1 MLGIQH
7 VCRHRGT
14 LSSTQMSTTK
24 RTALEAT
31 LAAIGER
38 FSAPARPAVISLENF
53 STLFDR
59 LPIGAYRS
67 SVSGRQLRANAAL
80 VKLNGYSSEAQMLAS
95 VNDISSEW
103 YVAPDRRDDF
113 KALLERDGQVVAFVS
128 EIYRHKTR
136 ERIWVSE
143 NSHVVHDEFGDPL
156 YFEGTVED
164 ITGRIQAN
172 NLIESSERRFRALT
186 EKAQLATV
194 LCDPRGKMHFVSAGF
209 ERLLGYR
216 ASDVEGANLFD
227 FMHVA
232 DAIEERQELQRVA
245 LGTNTGVESIMR
257 FHHTDGRVRRWASI
271 ANNCL
276 DDEAV
281 GAIVLHFRDVT
292 DSQVAEERLR
302 HLATT
307 DSLTGIANRAR
318 LEEVMA
324 SAIDAAKDIGGK
336 VALVFLDLDH
346 FKVMN
351 DSYGHAFGDK
361 LLHTIAAKLKQS
373 TGWDNLVARLGGD
386 EFAILVPQ
394 LSNADA
400 LTPICQNILQILM
413 QTMRIDGFDVSA
425 NASAGASIFPDDA
438 SSPAELLQHADL
450 AMFSAKANGRN
461 TYRRFSPDLARD
473 AKVRGKLVND
483 LRAAVAQRQFV
494 VWYQPQYDLATH
506 KLIGFEALVRW
517 QHPARGI
524 VLPDEFIATAEDQG
538 LIDDIGTYVTEQ
550 AIAQTARWSQQHQRP
565 LRIAI
570 NVSAQELRGRAYA
583 ERLHETLRHHNMP
596 PDRVDI
602 EITERVFVDTH
613 TYALE
618 ALKHLRSIG
627 VKIALDD
634 WGVAYSAI
642 SYLRKFPV
650 DVVKLD
656 RAFIGGLPESATD
669 RSIVRALLTLA
680 RDLQLRVVAEGIE
693 RLGQLSFLQSHG
705 CPEGQ
710 GFFFSKALSAE
721 EVEAFWL
728 KDSA

>member
-1 MLGIQH
+1 
-7 VCRHRGT
+7 
-14 LSSTQMSTTK
+14 MSTIK
-24 RTALEAT
+24 RTAFEAT
-31 LAAIGER
+31 RVPDGER
-38 FSAPARPAVISLENF
+38 FNAPSHPAVISLENF

-80 VKLNGYSSEAQMLAS
+80 VKLNGYTSEAQMLAN

-103 YVAPDRRDDF
+103 YVDPNRRNEF

-136 ERIWVSE
+136 ERIWISE
-143 NSHVVHDEFGDPL
+143 NAHVVHDDVGEPL

-164 ITGRIQAN
+164 ITSRLHAN
-172 NLIESSERRFRALT
+172 NLMESSERRFRSLT
-186 EKAQLATV
+186 EKAQVATV
-194 LCDPRGKMHFVSAGF
+194 LCDPLGKMHFVSAGF

-216 ASDVEGANLFD
+216 AADVEGANLFD
-227 FMHVA
+227 FMHA
-232 DAIEERQELQRVA
+232 TDAIEGRQELQRVA
-245 LGTNTGVESIMR
+245 MGTNTGAESIMR
-257 FHHTDGRVRRWASI
+257 FHHADGRVRRWASI
-271 ANNCL
+271 GNNCL

-281 GAIVLHFRDVT
+281 AAIVLHFRDVT

-318 LEEVMA
+318 LEDAMA
-324 SAIDAAKDIGGK
+324 TAIDAAKISGGK

-361 LLHTIAAKLKQS
+361 LLRTIAAKLKLS

-386 EFAILVPQ
+386 EFALLVPQ
-394 LSNADA
+394 LASAAA
-400 LTPICQNILQILM
+400 LGPICENILQILT
-413 QTMRIDGFDVSA
+413 QTTRIDGFDVSA
-425 NASAGASIFPDDA
+425 NASAGASVFPDDA

-461 TYRRFSPDLARD
+461 TYRRFSPELAHE
-473 AKVRGKLVND
+473 AKARGKLVND

-494 VWYQPQYDLATH
+494 VWYQPQLDLATH
-506 KLIGFEALVRW
+506 KLIGLEALVRW
-517 QHPARGI
+517 QHPTRDI

-538 LIDDIGTYVTEQ
+538 LIDEIGAFVTEQ
-550 AIAQTARWSQQHQRP
+550 AVAQTARWSQQYQRP

-570 NVSAQELRGRAYA
+570 NVSALELRSKAYA
-583 ERLHETLRHHNMP
+583 ERLHDTLRRHNMP
-596 PDRVDI
+596 PERVDI

-618 ALKHLRSIG
+618 ALKHLRSLG

-650 DVVKLD
+650 DIVKLD
-656 RAFIGGLPESATD
+656 RSFIGGLPESATD
-669 RSIVRALLTLA
+669 RAIVRALLTLA
-680 RDLQLRVVAEGIE
+680 RDLKLRVVAEGIE

-710 GFFFSKALSAE
+710 GFLFSKALSAAD
-721 EVEAFWL
+721 VEARWL
-728 KDSA
+728 NDSA

>member
-1 MLGIQH
+1 
-7 VCRHRGT
+7 
-14 LSSTQMSTTK
+14 MSTIK
-24 RTALEAT
+24 RTAFEAT
-31 LAAIGER
+31 RVPDGER
-38 FSAPARPAVISLENF
+38 FNAPSHPAVISLENF

-80 VKLNGYSSEAQMLAS
+80 VKLNGYTSEAPMLAN

-103 YVAPDRRDDF
+103 YVDPNRRNEF

-136 ERIWVSE
+136 ERIWISE
-143 NSHVVHDEFGDPL
+143 NAHVVHDDVGEPL

-164 ITGRIQAN
+164 ITSRLHAN
-172 NLIESSERRFRALT
+172 NLIESSERRFRSLT
-186 EKAQLATV
+186 EKAQVATV
-194 LCDPRGKMHFVSAGF
+194 LCDPLGKMHFVSAGF

-216 ASDVEGANLFD
+216 AADVEGANLFD
-227 FMHVA
+227 FMHA
-232 DAIEERQELQRVA
+232 TDAIEERQELQRVA
-245 LGTNTGVESIMR
+245 MGTNTGAESIMR
-257 FHHTDGRVRRWASI
+257 FHHADGRVRRWASI
-271 ANNCL
+271 GNNCL

-281 GAIVLHFRDVT
+281 AAIVLHFRDVT

-318 LEEVMA
+318 LEDAMA
-324 SAIDAAKDIGGK
+324 TAIDAAKISGGK

-361 LLHTIAAKLKQS
+361 LLRTIAAKLKQS

-386 EFAILVPQ
+386 EFALLVPQ
-394 LSNADA
+394 LASAAA
-400 LTPICQNILQILM
+400 LGPICENILQILT
-413 QTMRIDGFDVSA
+413 QTTRIDGFDVSA

-438 SSPAELLQHADL
+438 SSSAELLQHADL

-461 TYRRFSPDLARD
+461 TYRRFSPELAHE
-473 AKVRGKLVND
+473 AKARGKLVND

-494 VWYQPQYDLATH
+494 VWYQPQLDLATH
-506 KLIGFEALVRW
+506 KLIGLEALVRW
-517 QHPARGI
+517 QHPTRDI

-538 LIDDIGTYVTEQ
+538 LIDEIGAFVTEQ
-550 AIAQTARWSQQHQRP
+550 AVAQTARWSQQYQRT

-570 NVSAQELRGRAYA
+570 NVSALELRSKAYA
-583 ERLHETLRHHNMP
+583 ERLHDTLRRHNMP
-596 PDRVDI
+596 PERVDI

-618 ALKHLRSIG
+618 ALKHLRSLG

-656 RAFIGGLPESATD
+656 RSFIGGLPESATD

-680 RDLQLRVVAEGIE
+680 RDLKLRVVAEGIE

-710 GFFFSKALSAE
+710 GFLFSKALSAAD
-721 EVEAFWL
+721 VEAQWL
-728 KDSA
+728 NDSA

>member
-1 MLGIQH
+1 MDERI
-7 VCRHRGT
+7 
-14 LSSTQMSTTK
+14 SAPSPP
-24 RTALEAT
+24 
-31 LAAIGER
+31 AAI
-38 FSAPARPAVISLENF
+38 PLETF

-80 VKLNGYSSEAQMLAS
+80 VTLNGYRSEAEMLAS
-95 VNDISSEW
+95 VNDISTEW
-103 YVAPDRRDDF
+103 YVDPNRREHF
-113 KALLERDGQVVAFVS
+113 KAVLKRDGHVVAYVS

-136 ERIWVSE
+136 ERIWISE
-143 NSHVVHDEFGDPL
+143 NAHVVHDDVGEPL

-164 ITGRIQAN
+164 VTSRLHAN
-172 NLIESSERRFRALT
+172 HLIESSERRFRALT
-186 EKAQLATV
+186 EKAQVATV
-194 LCDPRGKMHFVSAGF
+194 LCDPFGNMHFVSAGF

-216 ASDVEGANLFD
+216 AADVEGANLFD
-227 FMHVA
+227 FMHTD

-245 LGTNTGVESIMR
+245 VGTNTGSESIMR
-257 FHHTDGRVRRWASI
+257 FHHADGRVRCWASI

-276 DDEAV
+276 DEEAV

-292 DSQVAEERLR
+292 DAQVAEERLR
-302 HLATT
+302 YLANT
-307 DSLTGIANRAR
+307 DSLTGIANRTR
-318 LEEVMA
+318 LEDAMA
-324 SAIDAAKDIGGK
+324 TAIDAAKISGGK

-346 FKVMN
+346 FKVIN
-351 DSYGHAFGDK
+351 DSHGHAFGDK
-361 LLHTIAAKLKQS
+361 LLRTIADTLTQA
-373 TGWDNLVARLGGD
+373 TARDILVARLGGD
-386 EFAILVPQ
+386 EFALLVPH
-394 LSNADA
+394 LTNTAA
-400 LTPICQNILQILM
+400 LAPICQNILHLLAR
-413 QTMRIDGFDVSA
+413 TTRIDGFDVSV

-438 SSPAELLQHADL
+438 LSPAELLQHADL

-461 TYRRFSPDLARD
+461 SFRRFSSELAHD
-473 AKVRGKLVND
+473 AKARGKLVND

-494 VWYQPQYDLATH
+494 VWYQPQLDLATH

-517 QHPARGI
+517 QHPTRGI
-524 VLPDEFIATAEDQG
+524 VFPDEFIAIAEEQG
-538 LIDDIGTYVTEQ
+538 LIADIGTLVTEQ
-550 AIAQTARWSQQHQRP
+550 SIAQIARWSKEYQRP

-570 NVSAQELRGRAYA
+570 NVSALELRGKAYA
-583 ERLHETLRHHNMP
+583 ERLHDTLRHLNMP

-618 ALKHLRSIG
+618 ALTHLRSLG

-656 RAFIGGLPESATD
+656 RDFIGGLPDSSTD
-669 RSIVRALLTLA
+669 CSIVRALLTLA

-693 RLGQLSFLQSHG
+693 RSGQLSFLQSHG

-710 GFFFSKALSAE
+710 GFLFAKAMSADD
-721 EVEAFWL
+721 VEASWL
-728 KDSA
+728 KDSS